1 MKNRSQQLTTMVD
14 VQAMDPV
21 YERRQLTRVVTVPS
35 RYLQRSVMPSLLSQ
49 LKSTVEGRC
58 GMEGYIAKDSTT
70 ILSHTLG
77 RVNPLEEGVSYR
89 VTFQADTCMPH
100 PGQVFKVPVVFRSKI
115 GVHAELDPM
124 KILLPRDLHLGN
136 AEFDAI
142 EEREEIEIEVVGSQF
157 QQQDTHI
164 YVLGK
169 LKRRVLPAPAG
180 PPAEDVAVGADGGGP
195 EVPVPGA
202 PPPPTEGG
210 VKVVTVQG
218 STAPE
223 AGAPARRRR
232 RLVKPG
238 TSEGVLQINVPGVQG
253 APEGTD

>member
-1 MKNRSQQLTTMVD
+1 
-14 VQAMDPV
+14 MDPV
-21 YERRQLTRVVTVPS
+21 FERRELVRTISVPS
-35 RYLQRSVMPSLLSQ
+35 RSLQRIIQPSLLAQ
-49 LKSTVEGRC
+49 LKNTVEGKC
-58 GMEGYIAKDSTT
+58 GMEGYVGRDSIT

-89 VTFQADTCMPH
+89 VAFQADICLPH

-115 GVHAELDPM
+115 GLHAELDPM

-136 AEFDAI
+136 AEFEAV
-142 EEREEIEIEVVGSQF
+142 EEREEIELEVIGSQF

-169 LKRRVLPAPAG
+169 LKRRVMPAPA
-180 PPAEDVAVGADGGGP
+180 PLLE
-195 EVPVPGA
+195 ETPVPEAEVAA
-202 PPPPTEGG
+202 PPPPADGG

-218 STAPE
+218 PLTPQ
-223 AGAPARRRR
+223 GDPVRRRR

-238 TSEGVLQINVPGVQG
+238 TNEGVLQINVPGGEG
-253 APEGTD
+253 APQGSA